1 MNLINKYA
9 TLITCLIS
17 ASCSMSSPELIAHGG
32 GEIDNHR
39 YTNSLEAINKSVADG
54 YRYIEIDFSITSDSV
69 MVAAHDW
76 RMFNR
81 ITGFEHKGDTAPTF
95 ADFSSRRIYDK
106 YTPLSAADI
115 NKIFE
120 KDTTIYLV
128 TDKISSPELLS
139 RNFPHLKKRMVVEA
153 FSYEDYDTLCSE
165 GYFRVMFSV
174 LAQDFANMF
183 LKHFIYSC
191 FNEGHKIEWVVSDV
205 HLYDVLRFKYAAKY
219 LGLNIAIY
227 TINDINEL
235 PSDIINDVDMIY
247 TDKIKP

>member
-1 MNLINKYA
+1 
-9 TLITCLIS
+9 
-17 ASCSMSSPELIAHGG
+17 
-32 GEIDNHR
+32 
-39 YTNSLEAINKSVADG
+39 
-54 YRYIEIDFSITSDSV
+54 

-95 ADFSSRRIYDK
+95 AEFSSRRILGK

-120 KDTTIYLV
+120 NDTTLYLV
-128 TDKISSPELLS
+128 TDKISSPKILGKY
-139 RNFPHLKKRMVVEA
+139 FPNLKNQMVVEA
-153 FSYEDYDTLCSE
+153 FCYEDYDTLCSE
-165 GYFRVMFSV
+165 GYFRVMFSI
-174 LAQDFANMF
+174 LAQDFVNMF
-183 LKHFIYSC
+183 QKHFIYSY

-205 HLYDVLRFKYAAKY
+205 HLYNVLRFKYAAKY

-227 TINDINEL
+227 TINDIDEL

-247 TDKIKP
+247 TEKIKP